1 MEYLGRLVSSG
12 FSTVTS
18 NKLASTGT
26 VVGVYYMYRRY
37 MQYYE
42 QEMHK
47 FGVKQ
52 KYFKESQQTSD
63 KTVEG
68 FLPQIEEIIEAL
80 SSVNMILS
88 QLQNN
93 LTSPTKLKPIEKKQL
108 WTQLKNQVFIKA
120 TTTIYCICYEILVVR
135 LLVNILG
142 KYLYQDSIQTEHP
155 GGQIFFLSPKV
166 QREFL
171 TLSRYLI
178 SQGFQNFYETISQAV
193 KNIVE
198 EISIEKS
205 YTLSCIVNIFT
216 RIENET
222 TSIIKQK
229 TLLHFL
235 FPPNFEAELENKV
248 EIAKKEKKH
257 SERKMDFPSSM
268 FNGDFNEIDVEQF
281 LFENQ
286 FDEDFDNSGV
296 LKEPLKQKLL
306 VNELINIIDSPE
318 FFDISRFMIKRSFSS
333 LVSNLGDFMKTNG
346 SKIKPE
352 EEDHN
357 KNMNNTNDNSR
368 DNQSEREQEV
378 SNQNLSSNFNYSIS
392 MIKLIPQI
400 SNQAKYDMR
409 GGSAINHLF
418 NRLTSME
425 EVAEFSEF
433 VFDL

>member
-1 MEYLGRLVSSG
+1 MEFLGSLVSSG
-12 FSTVTS
+12 FSTVGS

-47 FGVKQ
+47 FHVKQ
-52 KYFKESQQTSD
+52 KYFKESQVTSD

-68 FLPQIEEIIEAL
+68 FLPQIEEIIETL

-93 LTSPTKLKPIEKKQL
+93 LTSPSKLKPNEKKQL
-108 WTQLKNQVFIKA
+108 WDQLKNQVFIKA
-120 TTTIYCICYEILVVR
+120 TTSIYCICYEILVVR

-142 KYLYQDSIQTEHP
+142 KYLYQDSIETENAAD
-155 GGQIFFLSPKV
+155 QIFFLSPKV

-178 SQGFQNFYETISQAV
+178 SQGFQNFYETISKTV

-198 EISIEKS
+198 EISIEKT
-205 YTLSCIVNIFT
+205 YTLTDIVNIFT

-222 TSIIKQK
+222 TSIIKEK
-229 TLLHFL
+229 TLAYFL
-235 FPPNFEAELENKV
+235 FPPNFEAGLENKV
-248 EIAKKEKKH
+248 EIAKKERNH
-257 SERKMDFPSSM
+257 SEKKMNFPSSM

-286 FDEDFDNSGV
+286 FHDDFDNSGV

-306 VNELINIIDSPE
+306 VNEVINIIDSPE
-318 FFDISRFMIKRSFSS
+318 FFDISRFMIKRSFSY
-333 LVSNLGDFMKTNG
+333 LVSNLGDFMKANG
-346 SKIKPE
+346 TKITL
-352 EEDHN
+352 EEDN
-357 KNMNNTNDNSR
+357 KSNNTNNSNDNSTE
-368 DNQSEREQEV
+368 NKEKEAK
-378 SNQNLSSNFNYSIS
+378 NQNLSSNYHYSIS

-409 GGSAINHLF
+409 GGSAINILF
-418 NRLTSME
+418 NHLTSMD